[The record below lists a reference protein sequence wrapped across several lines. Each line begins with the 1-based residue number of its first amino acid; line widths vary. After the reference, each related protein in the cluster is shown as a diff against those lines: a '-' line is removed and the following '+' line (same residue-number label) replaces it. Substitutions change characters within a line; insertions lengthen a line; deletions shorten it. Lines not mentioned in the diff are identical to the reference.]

1 MKKIAILIFT
11 FYAFVAYSADSLF
24 KTADTLFQNNKTEEA
39 ISVYNKILD
48 KNLESSELYYNIGIC
63 YFKMQN
69 YNLSKENFRKS
80 LSINPNSEI
89 TKKRIIQTNIKLNT
103 KETPQLFYIIWKNK
117 ISEICNTNTWIL
129 FSILS
134 ILILL
139 ILFIFK
145 LFFKKQVRS
154 IYILSLICISVLM
167 YFFSSHKIK
176 KDEKIFDKSSTNT
189 SQSIH

>member
-1 MKKIAILIFT
+1 MKKIAILLFT
-11 FYAFVAYSADSLF
+11 FYSFTSYSADSLF

-39 ISVYNKILD
+39 ITIYKKILD
-48 KNLESSELYYNIGIC
+48 KNLESPELYYNIGIC

-69 YNLSKENFRKS
+69 YNLSKENFMKS
-80 LSINPNSEI
+80 LALNPNSKI
-89 TKKRIIQTNIKLNT
+89 TKKRIAQTNTKLNT

-117 ISEICNTNTWIL
+117 ISEICSTNTWIL

-134 ILILL
+134 ILTLL
-139 ILFIFK
+139 ILFVLK

-154 IYILSLICISVLM
+154 TYIISLIFLSFLL

-176 KDEKIFDKSSTNT
+176 NNENIFKTSSTSI
-189 SQSIH
+189 SQLLH

>member
-1 MKKIAILIFT
+1 MKKIAIVIFT
-11 FYAFVAYSADSLF
+11 FYSFLSYSTDSLF
-24 KTADTLFQNNKTEEA
+24 KTADTLFQNNKIEEA
-39 ISVYNKILD
+39 ISVYKKILD
-48 KNLESSELYYNIGIC
+48 KNLESSELYYNLGIC
-63 YFKMQN
+63 YFKIQN
-69 YNLSKENFRKS
+69 YKLSQENFRKS
-80 LSINPNSEI
+80 LSINPSSEI

-145 LFFKKQVRS
+145 LFFKKQVKS
-154 IYILSLICISVLM
+154 IYILFLIFLSVVM

-176 KDEKIFDKSSTNT
+176 KDEKILDKD
-189 SQSIH
+189 SINILQTMY